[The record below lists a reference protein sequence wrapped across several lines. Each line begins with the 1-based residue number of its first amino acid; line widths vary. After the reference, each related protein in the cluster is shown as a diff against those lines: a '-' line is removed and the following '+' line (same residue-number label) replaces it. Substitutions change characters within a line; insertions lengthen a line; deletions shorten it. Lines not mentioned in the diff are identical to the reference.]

1 MKSYIE
7 PLNAAD
13 ALDVL
18 DLYGID
24 TPGTFFS
31 SEHEGCVEV
40 ELSGHTALL
49 ETPESVAMLFGHDA
63 ATALCQHSNFRR
75 DAAEIMSR
83 ALDLD
88 DFLYNVYSGTA
99 FIPDKAPDGEFF
111 GFHVAHI
118 PLSAILEDDI
128 DPLSPDA
135 CDYGLDSI
143 SETTEDAAV
152 GYFDP
157 AGAVDDEKFLTSA
170 DWALCDIESSVL
182 TAFGAGCSPELA
194 GWTLGNAES
203 VAETCASLG
212 VDIATAPAPDNPAR
226 VAAAAK
232 AATKAPTHG
241 WPPRPVTGCDRFS
254 RARAEAGPHDYRS
267 RPIGATMSTYK
278 EQDIENLLAHLR
290 EGIAS
295 DSVLALADDIRVD
308 CEGAG
313 DGESVWMHPVLPG
326 ARYGKEDKVI
336 YDPFDTLPGRSLKSS
351 GGLPMVEFY
360 LHRGDD
366 RPDATRNVKDMEPA
380 PYLIG
385 RYYMKTLLA
394 DHLGRGILLQDMPRL
409 ALSADTVLDV
419 QDDLAKA
426 VRAYAA
432 GCDFEIDGADADIA
446 RCLAQGGGCAA
457 GTKVSAVYVPVGDLP
472 RETTIFPDMARAA
485 ASIGLEDPET
495 ETLAEYGGVTVSLVR
510 AADAEGSELKP
521 NRAWARGGATEI
533 VRGGFLVI
541 ATDGDGEVVDLP
553 KWAIESAK
561 TRFADPSTGPFQ
573 ASSEFMREVRRGL
586 GEQIEQAGRTPSDI
600 AALASQLAAK
610 PGDDGG
616 AGGKRI

>member
-18 DLYGID
+18 DLYGVD
-24 TPGTFFS
+24 TPGAFFS

-99 FIPDKAPDGEFF
+99 FIPDKASDGEFF

-226 VAAAAK
+226 VAVAAK
-232 AATKAPTHG
+232 AATKATTHG

-254 RARAEAGPHDYRS
+254 RARAGAGPHDYRS

-573 ASSEFMREVRRGL
+573 ASAEFMREVRRGL

>member
-24 TPGTFFS
+24 TPGAFFS

-111 GFHVAHI
+111 GFYVAHI

-182 TAFGAGCSPELA
+182 TAFGAGCSPE
-194 GWTLGNAES
+194 
-203 VAETCASLG
+203 
-212 VDIATAPAPDNPAR
+212 
-226 VAAAAK
+226 
-232 AATKAPTHG
+232 
-241 WPPRPVTGCDRFS
+241 TGCDRFS

-510 AADAEGSELKP
+510 AADAE
-521 NRAWARGGATEI
+521 
-533 VRGGFLVI
+533 
-541 ATDGDGEVVDLP
+541 
-553 KWAIESAK
+553 
-561 TRFADPSTGPFQ
+561 
-573 ASSEFMREVRRGL
+573 ASSSSRPTGTARSSTFPSGRSRAPRR
-586 GEQIEQAGRTPSDI
+586 ASPTPQRARSRRPP
-600 AALASQLAAK
+600 SS
-610 PGDDGG
+610 
-616 AGGKRI
+616 

>member
-24 TPGTFFS
+24 TPGAFFS

-182 TAFGAGCSPELA
+182 TAFGAGCSPALA
-194 GWTLGNAES
+194 GWTLGHAES
-203 VAETCASLG
+203 VA
-212 VDIATAPAPDNPAR
+212 AR
-226 VAAAAK
+226 
-232 AATKAPTHG
+232 G
-241 WPPRPVTGCDRFS
+241 PPRRPVRLHPRGGPPGRLPGGAGFPG
-254 RARAEAGPHDYRS
+254 AGAAGGPHDYRS

-472 RETTIFPDMARAA
+472 RETTVFPDMARAA

-510 AADAEGSELKP
+510 AADAEGIELKP

-573 ASSEFMREVRRGL
+573 ASAEFMREVRRGR
-586 GEQIEQAGRTPSDI
+586 GGQIEQAGRTPSDI

>member
-1 MKSYIE
+1 
-7 PLNAAD
+7 
-13 ALDVL
+13 
-18 DLYGID
+18 
-24 TPGTFFS
+24 
-31 SEHEGCVEV
+31 
-40 ELSGHTALL
+40 
-49 ETPESVAMLFGHDA
+49 
-63 ATALCQHSNFRR
+63 
-75 DAAEIMSR
+75 
-83 ALDLD
+83 
-88 DFLYNVYSGTA
+88 
-99 FIPDKAPDGEFF
+99 
-111 GFHVAHI
+111 
-118 PLSAILEDDI
+118 
-128 DPLSPDA
+128 
-135 CDYGLDSI
+135 
-143 SETTEDAAV
+143 
-152 GYFDP
+152 
-157 AGAVDDEKFLTSA
+157 
-170 DWALCDIESSVL
+170 
-182 TAFGAGCSPELA
+182 
-194 GWTLGNAES
+194 
-203 VAETCASLG
+203 
-212 VDIATAPAPDNPAR
+212 
-226 VAAAAK
+226 
-232 AATKAPTHG
+232 
-241 WPPRPVTGCDRFS
+241 
-254 RARAEAGPHDYRS
+254 
-267 RPIGATMSTYK
+267 MSTYK

-326 ARYGKEDKVI
+326 ARYGKED
-336 YDPFDTLPGRSLKSS
+336 S
-351 GGLPMVEFY
+351 
-360 LHRGDD
+360 
-366 RPDATRNVKDMEPA
+366 
-380 PYLIG
+380 
-385 RYYMKTLLA
+385 
-394 DHLGRGILLQDMPRL
+394 ILLQDMPRL

-573 ASSEFMREVRRGL
+573 ASAEFMREVRRGL

>member
-24 TPGTFFS
+24 TPGAFFS

-99 FIPDKAPDGEFF
+99 FIPDKASDGEFF

-194 GWTLGNAES
+194 GWTLGNAER

-212 VDIATAPAPDNPAR
+212 VDTATDLAPANPAR
-226 VAAAAK
+226 VAAF
-232 AATKAPTHG
+232 P
-241 WPPRPVTGCDRFS
+241 
-254 RARAEAGPHDYRS
+254 RARAAGGPHDYRS

-394 DHLGRGILLQDMPRL
+394 DHLSRGILLQDMPRL
-409 ALSADTVLDV
+409 ALSADTVADV
-419 QDDLAKA
+419 QDALAKA

-485 ASIGLEDPET
+485 ASIDLEDPET

-573 ASSEFMREVRRGL
+573 ASAEFMREVRRSL

>member
-1 MKSYIE
+1 
-7 PLNAAD
+7 
-13 ALDVL
+13 
-18 DLYGID
+18 
-24 TPGTFFS
+24 
-31 SEHEGCVEV
+31 
-40 ELSGHTALL
+40 
-49 ETPESVAMLFGHDA
+49 
-63 ATALCQHSNFRR
+63 
-75 DAAEIMSR
+75 
-83 ALDLD
+83 
-88 DFLYNVYSGTA
+88 
-99 FIPDKAPDGEFF
+99 
-111 GFHVAHI
+111 
-118 PLSAILEDDI
+118 
-128 DPLSPDA
+128 
-135 CDYGLDSI
+135 
-143 SETTEDAAV
+143 
-152 GYFDP
+152 
-157 AGAVDDEKFLTSA
+157 
-170 DWALCDIESSVL
+170 
-182 TAFGAGCSPELA
+182 
-194 GWTLGNAES
+194 
-203 VAETCASLG
+203 
-212 VDIATAPAPDNPAR
+212 
-226 VAAAAK
+226 
-232 AATKAPTHG
+232 
-241 WPPRPVTGCDRFS
+241 
-254 RARAEAGPHDYRS
+254 
-267 RPIGATMSTYK
+267 MSTYK

-326 ARYGKEDKVI
+326 ARYGKDDKVI

-351 GGLPMVEFY
+351 GGLPMV
-360 LHRGDD
+360 
-366 RPDATRNVKDMEPA
+366 
-380 PYLIG
+380 G

-394 DHLGRGILLQDMPRL
+394 DHLDRGILLQDMPRL
-409 ALSADTVLDV
+409 ALSADTVADV
-419 QDDLAKA
+419 QDALAKA

-432 GCDFEIDGADADIA
+432 ACDFEIDGADADIA
-446 RCLAQGGGCAA
+446 RCLAQGGGRAA
-457 GTKVSAVYVPVGDLP
+457 GAKVSAVYVPVGDLP
-472 RETTIFPDMARAA
+472 RETTVFPDIARAA

-573 ASSEFMREVRRGL
+573 ASAEFMREVRRGL

>member
-18 DLYGID
+18 DLYGVD
-24 TPGTFFS
+24 TPGAFFS

-99 FIPDKAPDGEFF
+99 FIPDKASDGEFF

-212 VDIATAPAPDNPAR
+212 VDIATAPAPD
-226 VAAAAK
+226 
-232 AATKAPTHG
+232 
-241 WPPRPVTGCDRFS
+241 
-254 RARAEAGPHDYRS
+254 
-267 RPIGATMSTYK
+267 
-278 EQDIENLLAHLR
+278 
-290 EGIAS
+290 
-295 DSVLALADDIRVD
+295 
-308 CEGAG
+308 
-313 DGESVWMHPVLPG
+313 
-326 ARYGKEDKVI
+326 
-336 YDPFDTLPGRSLKSS
+336 
-351 GGLPMVEFY
+351 
-360 LHRGDD
+360 
-366 RPDATRNVKDMEPA
+366 
-380 PYLIG
+380 
-385 RYYMKTLLA
+385 YMKTLLA

-573 ASSEFMREVRRGL
+573 ASAEFMREVRRGL

>member
-1 MKSYIE
+1 
-7 PLNAAD
+7 
-13 ALDVL
+13 
-18 DLYGID
+18 
-24 TPGTFFS
+24 
-31 SEHEGCVEV
+31 
-40 ELSGHTALL
+40 
-49 ETPESVAMLFGHDA
+49 
-63 ATALCQHSNFRR
+63 
-75 DAAEIMSR
+75 
-83 ALDLD
+83 
-88 DFLYNVYSGTA
+88 
-99 FIPDKAPDGEFF
+99 
-111 GFHVAHI
+111 
-118 PLSAILEDDI
+118 
-128 DPLSPDA
+128 
-135 CDYGLDSI
+135 
-143 SETTEDAAV
+143 
-152 GYFDP
+152 
-157 AGAVDDEKFLTSA
+157 
-170 DWALCDIESSVL
+170 
-182 TAFGAGCSPELA
+182 
-194 GWTLGNAES
+194 
-203 VAETCASLG
+203 
-212 VDIATAPAPDNPAR
+212 
-226 VAAAAK
+226 
-232 AATKAPTHG
+232 
-241 WPPRPVTGCDRFS
+241 
-254 RARAEAGPHDYRS
+254 
-267 RPIGATMSTYK
+267 MSTYK

-472 RETTIFPDMARAA
+472 RETTVFPDMARAA

-573 ASSEFMREVRRGL
+573 ASAEFMREVRRGPATAFARRGARCRHTLVRARQVEKTGHRRGDRMQRGSDNERRDRTEMQRQRDRDYAKELCASRLAFTLSRTGTSKEDYCRAVGISSSTLSRILNKQTLMSTSTLIETARYFEDTSVSWFL
-586 GEQIEQAGRTPSDI
+586 G
-600 AALASQLAAK
+600 L
-610 PGDDGG
+610 
-616 AGGKRI
+616 

>member
-24 TPGTFFS
+24 TPGAFFS

-99 FIPDKAPDGEFF
+99 FIPDKTPDGEFF
-111 GFHVAHI
+111 GFHVAHT

-128 DPLSPDA
+128 DPLSPDV
-135 CDYGLDSI
+135 CDYGLDPI
-143 SETTEDAAV
+143 SETTEDTTPRA
-152 GYFDP
+152 
-157 AGAVDDEKFLTSA
+157 
-170 DWALCDIESSVL
+170 
-182 TAFGAGCSPELA
+182 SPR
-194 GWTLGNAES
+194 
-203 VAETCASLG
+203 
-212 VDIATAPAPDNPAR
+212 PPRRPR
-226 VAAAAK
+226 RQQ
-232 AATKAPTHG
+232 PTG

-267 RPIGATMSTYK
+267 RPIGETMSTYK

-326 ARYGKEDKVI
+326 ARYGKDDKVI

-409 ALSADTVLDV
+409 ALSADTVADV
-419 QDDLAKA
+419 QDALAKA

-432 GCDFEIDGADADIA
+432 ACDFEIDGADADIA
-446 RCLAQGGGCAA
+446 RCLAQGGGRAA
-457 GTKVSAVYVPVGDLP
+457 GAKVSAVYVPVGDLP
-472 RETTIFPDMARAA
+472 RETTVFPDMARAA

-573 ASSEFMREVRRGL
+573 ASAEFMREVRRGL

-616 AGGKRI
+616 AGGKRILKK

>member
-24 TPGTFFS
+24 TPGAFFS

-63 ATALCQHSNFRR
+63 ATAL
-75 DAAEIMSR
+75 
-83 ALDLD
+83 
-88 DFLYNVYSGTA
+88 
-99 FIPDKAPDGEFF
+99 
-111 GFHVAHI
+111 
-118 PLSAILEDDI
+118 
-128 DPLSPDA
+128 
-135 CDYGLDSI
+135 
-143 SETTEDAAV
+143 
-152 GYFDP
+152 
-157 AGAVDDEKFLTSA
+157 
-170 DWALCDIESSVL
+170 
-182 TAFGAGCSPELA
+182 
-194 GWTLGNAES
+194 
-203 VAETCASLG
+203 
-212 VDIATAPAPDNPAR
+212 
-226 VAAAAK
+226 
-232 AATKAPTHG
+232 
-241 WPPRPVTGCDRFS
+241 
-254 RARAEAGPHDYRS
+254 
-267 RPIGATMSTYK
+267 
-278 EQDIENLLAHLR
+278 
-290 EGIAS
+290 
-295 DSVLALADDIRVD
+295 
-308 CEGAG
+308 
-313 DGESVWMHPVLPG
+313 
-326 ARYGKEDKVI
+326 
-336 YDPFDTLPGRSLKSS
+336 
-351 GGLPMVEFY
+351 
-360 LHRGDD
+360 
-366 RPDATRNVKDMEPA
+366 
-380 PYLIG
+380 
-385 RYYMKTLLA
+385 
-394 DHLGRGILLQDMPRL
+394 
-409 ALSADTVLDV
+409 SADTVADV
-419 QDDLAKA
+419 QDALAKA

-432 GCDFEIDGADADIA
+432 ACDFEIDGADADIA
-446 RCLAQGGGCAA
+446 RCLAQGGGRAA
-457 GTKVSAVYVPVGDLP
+457 GAKVSAVYVPVGDLP
-472 RETTIFPDMARAA
+472 RETTVFPDIARAA

-573 ASSEFMREVRRGL
+573 ASAEFMREVRRGL

>member
-24 TPGTFFS
+24 TPGAFFS

-111 GFHVAHI
+111 GFH
-118 PLSAILEDDI
+118 P
-128 DPLSPDA
+128 
-135 CDYGLDSI
+135 
-143 SETTEDAAV
+143 
-152 GYFDP
+152 
-157 AGAVDDEKFLTSA
+157 
-170 DWALCDIESSVL
+170 
-182 TAFGAGCSPELA
+182 
-194 GWTLGNAES
+194 
-203 VAETCASLG
+203 
-212 VDIATAPAPDNPAR
+212 R
-226 VAAAAK
+226 RQQ
-232 AATKAPTHG
+232 PTG

-326 ARYGKEDKVI
+326 ARYGKDDKVI

-366 RPDATRNVKDMEPA
+366 RPDATRNVKDMEPL

-394 DHLGRGILLQDMPRL
+394 DHLDRGILLQDMPRL
-409 ALSADTVLDV
+409 ALSADTVADV
-419 QDDLAKA
+419 QDALAKA

-432 GCDFEIDGADADIA
+432 ACDFEIDGADADIA
-446 RCLAQGGGCAA
+446 RCLAQGGGRAA
-457 GTKVSAVYVPVGDLP
+457 GAKVSAVYVPVGDLP
-472 RETTIFPDMARAA
+472 RETTVFPDIARAA

-573 ASSEFMREVRRGL
+573 ASAEFMREVRRGL

>member
-24 TPGTFFS
+24 TPGAFFS

-40 ELSGHTALL
+40 ELPGHTALL

-75 DAAEIMSR
+75 DAAEIMSL

-157 AGAVDDEKFLTSA
+157 ASAVDDEKFLTSA

-212 VDIATAPAPDNPAR
+212 VDIATA
-226 VAAAAK
+226 
-232 AATKAPTHG
+232 
-241 WPPRPVTGCDRFS
+241 
-254 RARAEAGPHDYRS
+254 
-267 RPIGATMSTYK
+267 PIGATMSTYK

-485 ASIGLEDPET
+485 ASIDLEDPET

-573 ASSEFMREVRRGL
+573 ASAEFMREVRRGL

>member
-1 MKSYIE
+1 
-7 PLNAAD
+7 
-13 ALDVL
+13 
-18 DLYGID
+18 
-24 TPGTFFS
+24 
-31 SEHEGCVEV
+31 
-40 ELSGHTALL
+40 
-49 ETPESVAMLFGHDA
+49 
-63 ATALCQHSNFRR
+63 
-75 DAAEIMSR
+75 
-83 ALDLD
+83 
-88 DFLYNVYSGTA
+88 
-99 FIPDKAPDGEFF
+99 
-111 GFHVAHI
+111 
-118 PLSAILEDDI
+118 
-128 DPLSPDA
+128 
-135 CDYGLDSI
+135 
-143 SETTEDAAV
+143 
-152 GYFDP
+152 
-157 AGAVDDEKFLTSA
+157 
-170 DWALCDIESSVL
+170 
-182 TAFGAGCSPELA
+182 
-194 GWTLGNAES
+194 
-203 VAETCASLG
+203 
-212 VDIATAPAPDNPAR
+212 
-226 VAAAAK
+226 
-232 AATKAPTHG
+232 
-241 WPPRPVTGCDRFS
+241 
-254 RARAEAGPHDYRS
+254 
-267 RPIGATMSTYK
+267 MSTYK

-295 DSVLALADDIRVD
+295 DSVLALADDVQID

-326 ARYGKEDKVI
+326 ARYGKDDKVI

-394 DHLGRGILLQDMPRL
+394 DHRGFGILLQDTPHL
-409 ALSADTVLDV
+409 GLPADTVLDV
-419 QDDLAKA
+419 QDALAEA

-432 GCDFEIDGADADIA
+432 GCDFEIDAADADIA
-446 RCLAQGGGCAA
+446 RCIASGGYRGGA
-457 GTKVSAVYVPVGDLP
+457 KVSAVYVPVGDLP
-472 RETTIFPDMARAA
+472 RETTVFPDMDRAL

-495 ETLAEYGGVTVSLVR
+495 ETLAEYGGVTVKLLR
-510 AADAEGSELKP
+510 AGDEEGSALKP
-521 NRAWARGGATEI
+521 NRTLCRDGETEI

-561 TRFADPSTGPFQ
+561 ERFADPSSGPFW
-573 ASSEFMREVRRGL
+573 ATAELAREVRRTL